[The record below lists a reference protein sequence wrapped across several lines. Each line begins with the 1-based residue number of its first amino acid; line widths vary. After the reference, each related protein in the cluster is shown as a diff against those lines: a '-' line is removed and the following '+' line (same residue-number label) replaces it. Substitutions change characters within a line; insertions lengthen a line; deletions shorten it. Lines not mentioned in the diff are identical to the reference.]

1 MRELRK
7 KQKRLYKFMKA
18 LIIIGIVTIVV
29 YIGAE
34 PMVAAASNPAAII
47 CNYVCD
53 FLVVANM
60 IVIFIYY
67 SKYGK
72 SDSFLNT
79 IEHEISDCG
88 YYFIQNEKNTAKEY
102 LEEKLSLLSG
112 NGFAVESNP
121 EIDEFDFAFTAVKR
135 KEFFY
140 FTDIEDLSRED
151 VTAYLD
157 TVVTDITVHKLK
169 RSGNAVVCFVTDK
182 AQEGA
187 VALSKMITPLGKKEQ
202 IKVSVAI
209 VELSSSRCYFLGNM
223 QTKCQQMTASY
234 ILNCPVPIPDAL
246 KANERLPFQDEIEEK
261 MKQFTVKEFVNGTFY
276 VH

>member
-7 KQKRLYKFMKA
+7 KQKKLYKFMKA
-18 LIIIGIVTIVV
+18 LIVAGMITIFV

-34 PMVAAASNPAAII
+34 PIIAKASNIAAII
-47 CNYVCD
+47 CNYICD

-60 IVIFIYY
+60 VVIFVYY

-88 YYFIQNEKNTAKEY
+88 FYYMKNAERTAERYIDNE
-102 LEEKLSLLSG
+102 LELLRN
-112 NGFAVESNP
+112 NGFAVESNK
-121 EIDEFDFAFTAVKR
+121 EIDDFDFALVAVKR

-140 FTDIEDLSRED
+140 FADIEDLSKED

-157 TVVTDITVHKLK
+157 TVITDITVHKLK
-169 RSGNAVVCFVTDK
+169 RSGNAVLCFVTDK

-202 IKVSVAI
+202 LKVSVAI
-209 VELSSSRCYFLGNM
+209 AELSSSRCYFLGNM
-223 QTKCQQMTASY
+223 QTKCQQMIASY
-234 ILNCPVPIPDAL
+234 IMKSSVPIPDEL
-246 KANERLPFQDEIEEK
+246 KSDERLPFQDEVEEK
-261 MKQFTVKEFVNGTFY
+261 MKKFTVKEFTNGTFY